1 VASKTETRERRHTAS
16 GQSKRKLLVAR
27 AAQLFDEDGYHSTS
41 VEDVAEA
48 CGIRKPT
55 LYHYF
60 KSKEEI
66 LYGIHDEFI
75 DMLIAREKAR
85 RKLELSAGQELFEV
99 MGDFLDLLATHR
111 GHVRVFFEH
120 YRELA
125 DRQKAAI
132 KRKRDRYE
140 SSVRAI
146 FEAGVASGE
155 FRDVDPRMSM
165 LALAGMCNW
174 AYHWYVPDQPLTGR
188 QVAFT
193 FWDLL
198 VRGLQAPPA
207 AAAPARRARRTA
219 S

>member
-1 VASKTETRERRHTAS
+1 MASTTETRRRRHTAS
-16 GQSKRKLLVAR
+16 GEAKRKLLVAR
-27 AAQLFDEDGYHSTS
+27 AAQLFDEEGYHNTT

-60 KSKEEI
+60 KSKDEI

-75 DMLIAREKAR
+75 DMLVVREQART
-85 RKLELSAGQELFEV
+85 KLDLGAGQALFEV
-99 MGDFLDLLATHR
+99 MGDILDLMATHR
-111 GHVRVFFEH
+111 GYVRVFFEH

-125 DRQKAAI
+125 DRQKTAI
-132 KRKRDRYE
+132 KRKRDVYE
-140 SSVRAI
+140 RSVRAI
-146 FEAGVASGE
+146 FAAGMASGE
-155 FRDVDPRMSM
+155 FREIDPKMCT

-174 AYHWYVPDQPLTGR
+174 AYHWYVPDEPLSSR

-198 VRGLQAPPA
+198 VRGVQAGPEPSAPA
-207 AAAPARRARRTA
+207 ARRRRV
-219 S
+219 SS